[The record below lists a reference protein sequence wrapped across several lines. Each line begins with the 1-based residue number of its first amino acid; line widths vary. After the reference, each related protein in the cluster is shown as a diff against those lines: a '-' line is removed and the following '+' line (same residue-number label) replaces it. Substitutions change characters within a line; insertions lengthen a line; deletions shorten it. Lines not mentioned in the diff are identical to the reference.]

1 MAFLLD
7 DIVKGNVVT
16 GLAIGL
22 GVAILAPVAIPVV
35 ATIAK
40 PLAKA
45 AIKGGLIL
53 YEKGR
58 ETVAEMGEVAEDL
71 LAEAKAEL
79 AQANE
84 GAAIETIAAQ
94 QAVPAAAPSQS

>member
-1 MAFLLD
+1 MAFVLD
-7 DIVKGNVVT
+7 DILKGNIVA
-16 GLAIGL
+16 GLAIGV

-79 AQANE
+79 AQTSE
-84 GAAIETIAAQ
+84 GPAIETGAAQ
-94 QAVPAAAPSQS
+94 QVMPVEAPAQS